1 MLAKSILNPVKSKIM
16 ENGINGN
23 FYYDPL
29 LLFYYLLTTTT
40 TPCAMQDL
48 VL

>member
-1 MLAKSILNPVKSKIM
+1 MLAKSISNPVKSKM